1 MHLRHIPPGRSHGTD
16 GEEGRRPD
24 PGSPCRL
31 RRRSRAGVALC
42 HLPWRANPGPAPLPT
57 VKTGAGGAGW
67 DVSGAPSAR
76 GQPAGRG
83 GLPQG
88 LRSSAFRQH
97 RTGSGPPDLRNSGER
112 LCGYPRPPR
121 LQPRGAPRRP
131 RPAVPPAAAAVKG
144 DTFVVGAGRSWLHDR
159 RRPRAL
165 SRRSAFHPDCKH
177 VRKCWD
183 QSPSPW
189 MLSHG
194 CRCPLSPV
202 TARPGP
208 ASSTRPPPPPE
219 PAAPGA
225 HAQPRRQRVC
235 S

>member
-31 RRRSRAGVALC
+31 RRRSRAGVPLC

-131 RPAVPPAAAAVKG
+131 RPALPPAAAAVKG
-144 DTFVVGAGRSWLHDR
+144 DTLWSERAGPGST
-159 RRPRAL
+159 
-165 SRRSAFHPDCKH
+165 
-177 VRKCWD
+177 
-183 QSPSPW
+183 
-189 MLSHG
+189 
-194 CRCPLSPV
+194 
-202 TARPGP
+202 TAEGP
-208 ASSTRPPPPPE
+208 AHFPE
-219 PAAPGA
+219 GARFTLTVNTFANAGTKAHLPG
-225 HAQPRRQRVC
+225 C
-235 S
+235 